1 MKIAV
6 VSQNNCK
13 KSTVREALFLL
24 ASVFLVPLGALCNS
38 SWSSSGADA
47 ITIHETSR
55 KNQAN
60 RPISVSRP
68 FVQGEIS
75 NYVLASI
82 GTIPLLT
89 QTDVKNRWPDG
100 SVKFAIISFV
110 VPSLPANGSVL
121 VTFSN
126 QSSANNTGY
135 LEKED
140 MLGVNYNFD
149 AQIQMTA
156 GKTLTASAR
165 SILSAAER
173 CTDTGNDPSN
183 PANGLCRYWLK
194 GPVVTAVIL
203 EDRSA
208 ARSFDLDFGDNT
220 KALHPIFECWFY
232 AQGKMVHCGYAVENT
247 WASSSAERD
256 MHDVSYSLVL
266 TTGNSSPIRMFTA
279 SAFNHIG
286 RSRWHKQYWLGAMEP
301 GPVRIDHN
309 LAYLV
314 RTKAIPNYDTDL
326 KVSDTL
332 VAAWY
337 NNWQKTDQSISG
349 QPYPGNLGNYGKA
362 LGAAGSDPWIGLD
375 DLWNILY
382 LYTFDDRM
390 LKVMLGNADLFGR
403 FMWHFREADTNAGT
417 GHFFDAPTT
426 GSVGTQGRVVSINAR
441 RAVELDDISANTGND
456 CGSQWAA
463 DKINTGKISDD
474 GMGYYNLTR
483 THIPPG
489 PYTPYLLTG
498 EYYYLEEL
506 QYEAAYI
513 VGFKQGCNTAVWHR
527 QLNWGIFNDSELRG
541 DAWSYRTLSYAAF
554 ISPDGSPEKAY
565 FEDKLL
571 NNIAK
576 DEGRHALTCDVSG
589 KEEYCEWGRKKQLAL
604 IGASPLGIWA
614 EGNEG
619 QVGPPVKTDGS
630 VAEATSPWMENFLVV
645 SLGVARDFG
654 YPTEALLRFSSKK
667 LFNQLLNSKTS
678 PYLVEAYHFATI
690 LSSTKDWIR
699 DWAAVNKYHD
709 IPSGWSRGQDVD
721 NGYGFIALAAV
732 SFLYPYTVD
741 GYTGEQAW
749 NYFKANKPEQNR
761 FATESP
767 KFAILPRMGPV
778 AAKRPNAE
786 RTKSDNPTSM
796 KASPTTR
803 DNSML
808 NSAKSP
814 LSLATSSQPSVGVI
828 PAALGWYP
836 ISGSRLMQV
845 CPSSNQSIQG
855 VDGCRAV
862 IDAWNGGIAD
872 TKRNRLIIWGGGHAD
887 YYGNEVYALDL
898 NSLAMQRLNNPSPV
912 DNVTTCP
919 EAYPDGAPS
928 SRHSYGSL
936 SHISHADRMFVF
948 GGSKSSC
955 GFFSTATWTLNLGT
969 LQWQLMN
976 PSGTKPQGG
985 PGQVSDYD
993 PNSKLVF
1000 LHDYVSGLYA
1010 YNFETNNWKQILP
1023 DSYGIDYHMNGAID
1037 PKRKLFIIL
1046 GASGAHGG
1054 GMQVFKIGGSPSKTT
1069 PHVDSSC
1076 NTILSSQS
1084 PGVTYDLVLD
1094 KIVVWP
1100 NFGNT
1105 VYLLDDTKWTCQAVT
1120 YPGGPPDSQQG
1131 GKPSTTNG
1139 TFGRFRY
1146 FPGKGIYALVNGANT
1161 DGYTL
1166 RLTLTPEV
1174 DALAPPA
1181 E

>member
-1 MKIAV
+1 MKTI
-6 VSQNNCK
+6 
-13 KSTVREALFLL
+13 TVGQSKCRRSIFQRALFLL
-24 ASVFLVPLGALCNS
+24 ASVFLVPWCALCA
-38 SWSSSGADA
+38 SSGSGTNS
-47 ITIHETSR
+47 ITIHDTSKR
-55 KNQAN
+55 NQAN

-68 FVQGEIS
+68 FVQGEIP

-82 GTIPLLT
+82 GTTPLET

-100 SVKFAIISFV
+100 SVKFAIVSFV

-126 QSSANNTGY
+126 YSSANNQGF
-135 LEKED
+135 LGKED
-140 MLGVNYNFD
+140 MLGVDYNFD

-173 CTDTGNDPSN
+173 CADPGYDPSN
-183 PANGLCRYWLK
+183 PASGLCRYWLK

-208 ARSFDLDFGDNT
+208 VRSFDLDFGDNSR
-220 KALHPIFECWFY
+220 ALHPIFECWFY
-232 AQGKMVHCGYAVENT
+232 PQGKMVHCGYAIENT
-247 WASSSAERD
+247 WASSSAEKD
-256 MHDVSYSLVL
+256 MHDLSYSLVL
-266 TTGNSSPIRMFTA
+266 TAGHSTPIQKFTSPV
-279 SAFNHIG
+279 FNHVG
-286 RSRWHKQYWLGAMEP
+286 RSRWHKQYWLGATDPEP
-301 GPVRIDHN
+301 ARIDHN
-309 LAYLV
+309 LKYLV
-314 RTKAIPNYDTDL
+314 MTKAIPNYDTDL
-326 KVSDTL
+326 KISDGL
-332 VAAWY
+332 VEAWY
-337 NNWQKTDQSISG
+337 KNWQKTDQSISG
-349 QPYPGNLGNYGKA
+349 QPNAGNLGNYGKA

-403 FMWHFREADTNAGT
+403 FMWHFREADTKAGT

-426 GSVGTQGRVVSINAR
+426 GSVGTEGRVVSINAR
-441 RAVELDDISANTGND
+441 RAVELDDIAADTAND
-456 CGSQWAA
+456 CGSQFAG
-463 DKINTGKISDD
+463 DKINTGKVTDD

-483 THIPPG
+483 THIPSG

-498 EYYYLEEL
+498 QYYYLEEL

-513 VGFKQGCNTAVWHR
+513 VGFKQGCNSLAWHR
-527 QLNWGIFNDSELRG
+527 QLDWGIFNDSETRG
-541 DAWSYRTLSYAAF
+541 DAWSYRTLAYAAF

-571 NNIAK
+571 NNLAK
-576 DEGRHALTCDVSG
+576 DEGRHDLTCDISG
-589 KEEYCEWGRKKQLAL
+589 KEKYCEWGRKKQLASV
-604 IGASPLGIWA
+604 GASPLGIWS
-614 EGNEG
+614 EGNDG

-630 VAEATSPWMENFLVV
+630 VAEATSPWMENFVV
-645 SLGVARDFG
+645 LSLGVARDFG
-654 YPTEALLRFSSKK
+654 YPSEALLRFSSKR
-667 LFNQLLNSKTS
+667 LFNQLLNSRTS

-699 DWAAVNKYHD
+699 DWGAVNKYHD

-721 NGYGFIALAAV
+721 NGYGFIALATV

-741 GYTGEQAW
+741 GFTGEQAW

-761 FATESP
+761 FGTESP
-767 KFAILPRMGPV
+767 KFAILPRLGPV
-778 AAKRPNAE
+778 AAKPLHAQRGRPE
-786 RTKSDNPTSM
+786 NPTYLN
-796 KASPTTR
+796 ASLLTR
-803 DNSML
+803 DDSMRASL
-808 NSAKSP
+808 SSP
-814 LSLATSSQPSVGVI
+814 LRLARRSQPSVGAI

-836 ISGSRLMQV
+836 IPNSRLTQA

-862 IDAWNGGIAD
+862 VDAWSGGIAD

-898 NSLAMQRLNNPSPV
+898 NSLAIQRLNNPSPV

-919 EAYPDGAPS
+919 EAYVDGAPS
-928 SRHSYGSL
+928 SRHSYGGL
-936 SHISHADRMFVF
+936 SYISHADRMFVF

-969 LQWQLMN
+969 LEWRLMN

-1010 YNFETNNWKQILP
+1010 YSFDANSWKQVLP
-1023 DSYGIDYHMNGAID
+1023 DSYGIDYHMTGAID

-1054 GMQVFKIGGSPSKTT
+1054 GMQVFKIGGSASKTT

-1076 NTILSSQS
+1076 DAALSSQS

-1105 VYLLDDTKWTCQAVT
+1105 VYLLDDTNWTCKAAT
-1120 YPGGPPDSQQG
+1120 YPGGLPDSQQG

-1146 FPGKGIYALVNGANT
+1146 FPGKGIYALVNSADT
-1161 DGYTL
+1161 DAYTL

-1174 DALAPPA
+1174 DAHAPPA